1 MSEKSKVAPVPNE
14 LLKQIVQL
22 KAGSGWTQYY
32 RERPT
37 GGEPAVLTRNYKG
50 VNMARLLDILARRRC
65 SYSEDQLEWFMP
77 MLEDSLK
84 SKMEPAWLQDSYGNV
99 FVLINDGTRNSDV
112 AFTSHLDTVAG
123 RKAPEWHL
131 QDIML
136 SPDGVL
142 YLKHDTLA
150 HCLGADDGA
159 GVYIMLEMIKAG
171 VPGRYCF
178 FQDEEVG
185 RVGSEFSAKDSTGF
199 WTGVNCMIS
208 FDRRG
213 DGVIN
218 SQLSGT
224 CCSTAFAGALTE
236 RLGRPA
242 TAVQAGIYTDSAS
255 FMHLIPECTNIGV
268 GYADEHT
275 QDETLDLNILS
286 ALLAK
291 AVLPET
297 WRDLPIQ
304 REPVPAQDLWFST
317 ASLGGRDWDAV
328 ADEQESWELNELF
341 TELSQLSQVQLV
353 QWVQENPKQ
362 AAAYIMV
369 YSDFGF
375 KEAILE
381 IGNKVCTDWGGFNE
395 LVK

>member
-1 MSEKSKVAPVPNE
+1 MNSTDK
-14 LLKQIVQL
+14 LLTAVVSMKQQREN
-22 KAGSGWTQYY
+22 GWKQYY

-37 GGEPAVLTRNYKG
+37 GGEPAALHPNYKG
-50 VNMARLLDILARRRC
+50 IRMFPLLNILKRRRC
-65 SYSEDQLEWFMP
+65 SYSKDQLDWFMP
-77 MLEDSLK
+77 MLEDVLK
-84 SKMEPAWLQDSYGNV
+84 SKMEPAWLQDEYGNV
-99 FVLINDGTRNSDV
+99 FVLIDDGTRNSDV

-123 RKAPEWHL
+123 SKAPERHL
-131 QDIML
+131 QDVML

-159 GVYIMLEMIKAG
+159 GIYIMLEMIRHG

-199 WTGVNCMIS
+199 WTGVTHMIS

-213 DGVIN
+213 AGVIS
-218 SQLSGT
+218 SQLSGR
-224 CCSTAFAGALTE
+224 CCSDTFAHEMAR

-242 TAVQAGIYTDSAS
+242 DAVQSGIYTDSAS

-286 ALLAK
+286 DLLEK
-291 AVLPET
+291 AIKPET
-297 WRDLPIQ
+297 WADLPIH
-304 REPVPAQDLWFST
+304 REPEPAQDFWFST
-317 ASLGGRDWDAV
+317 SSLGGRDWDTV
-328 ADEQESWELNELF
+328 ADERESHELNGLF
-341 TELSQLSQVQLV
+341 TELSQLSQVQLI
-353 QWVQENPKQ
+353 QWVQDNPKQ

-375 KEAILE
+375 KQDILE
-381 IGNKVCTDWGGFNE
+381 IGNKVCSDWGGFNE

>member
-1 MSEKSKVAPVPNE
+1 MNNVDK
-14 LLKQIVQL
+14 LLSAVVSMKQQREN
-22 KAGSGWTQYY
+22 GWKQYY

-37 GGEPAVLTRNYKG
+37 GGESAVLTLNYGG
-50 VNMARLLDILARRRC
+50 VNMLRLLDILSRRRC
-65 SYSEDQLEWFMP
+65 SYSKDQLDWFMP
-77 MLEDSLK
+77 MLAGARAAGGRFVGDVV
-84 SKMEPAWLQDSYGNV
+84 QDHYDNV
-99 FVLINDGTRNSDV
+99 FVLIDDGTRNSDV

-123 RKAPEWHL
+123 VKAPEWHL

-142 YLKHDTLA
+142 YLKQDTLA

-159 GVYIMLEMIKAG
+159 GIYIMLEMIRAG

-185 RVGSEFSAKDSTGF
+185 RQGSEFSAKDSEGF
-199 WTGVNCMIS
+199 WTGVTHMIS

-213 DGVIN
+213 AGVIN
-218 SQLSGT
+218 SQLSGR
-224 CCSTAFAGALTE
+224 CCSDTFAHEMAR
-236 RLGRPA
+236 RLGRP
-242 TAVQAGIYTDSAS
+242 TDSVQSGIYTDSAS

-275 QDETLDLNILS
+275 QDETLDLNIL
-286 ALLAK
+286 ADLLDK
-291 AVLPET
+291 AIKPET
-297 WRDLPIQ
+297 WANLPVQ
-304 REPVPAQDLWFST
+304 REPEPVQGFWFST
-317 ASLGGRDWDAV
+317 SSLGGRDWDTV
-328 ADEQESWELNELF
+328 ADERESHELNELF
-341 TELSQLSQVQLV
+341 TELSQLSQVQLI
-353 QWVQENPKQ
+353 QWVQDNPKQ

-375 KEAILE
+375 KQDILE
-381 IGNKVCTDWGGFNE
+381 IGNKVCSDWGGFNE